1 MAMTSQEKFRVLA
14 DQIKIS
20 NQLDK
25 EILEK
30 GELTRIDVSNKN
42 RSWEFQITLPYFIS
56 NEDYLIFTHAIKEEF
71 KDIAHVDW
79 HFTIQNTS
87 NQDEHVIKYF
97 GHCIEHTALSPK
109 VKGQLKQKRLI
120 MSGNVLKI
128 MTSND
133 IERNHFDKVCNGSL
147 VKAFQKC
154 GFDIDK
160 VIFETDDSNR
170 DEDLASLEAHIQEED
185 QQSAKEATEKIE
197 KIKAEKAKQQD
208 NNGSSVEKCQ
218 IGKPIHVENI
228 KPIETIIE
236 EEFKVAIEGVI
247 FDINIKE
254 LKSGR
259 HIVELKVTDYTD
271 SLVLKMFTRKNK
283 DDLNHFKAL
292 SVGKWVRAQGRI
304 EEDTFV
310 RDLVMM
316 MSDIEEI
323 KKTPKQDKAE
333 EKRVEFHLH
342 SSMSQM
348 DGIPNISAYV
358 NQAAAWG
365 HKAIAVTDH
374 NVVQAFPDAHSAAE
388 KNGIKMIYGMEGMLV
403 DDGVPIAYKP
413 TDRNLKDATYVV
425 FDVETTGLS
434 NQYDQIIELAAV
446 KVKDGEII
454 DKFERFSN
462 PHEKLSET
470 IINLT
475 HITDDML
482 VDAPEIEE
490 VLTEFKEWVGDAI
503 FVAHN
508 ASFDM
513 GFIDTGYERLGFGP
527 STNGVIDTLEL
538 SRTINTEYGKHGL
551 NFLAKKYGVEL
562 TQHHR
567 AIYDTEATA
576 YIFIKMVQQMKEL
589 GVANHKDINKK
600 LSNED
605 AYKRARPTHVTLIV
619 QNQDGLK
626 NLFKIVSASLVK
638 YYYRTPRIP
647 RSLLN
652 EYREGI
658 LVGTACDEGELF
670 TAVMQRDQSEVE
682 KIAKYYDFIEVQPP
696 KLYQD
701 LIDRELI
708 RDTETLYEIYDRILK
723 AGESTGIPV
732 IATGNAHYLFE
743 HDAIARKILI
753 ASQPGNPLNRSTLP
767 EAHFRTTDEM
777 LDEFHFLGE
786 DKAYDIVV
794 KNTNELADRI
804 EKVIP
809 IKDQLFTPRM
819 EGANEEIRELS
830 YTNAKKL
837 YGDDLP
843 QIVIDRLE
851 KELDSII
858 GNGFSVIYL
867 ISQRLVK
874 KSLDDGYL
882 VGSRGSVGSSFV
894 ATMTEITEVNP
905 LPPHYI
911 CPHCKT
917 SEFFDDGSVG
927 SGFDLPDKTCET
939 CGGEL
944 IKEGQDIPFETFLGF
959 KGDKVPDIDLN
970 FSGEYQ
976 PHAHNYT
983 KVLFGEDKVF
993 RAGTIG
999 TVAEKTAFGFVK
1011 GYLNDQGIHKRG
1023 AEIDRLVKGCTGVKR
1038 TTGQHPGGI
1047 IVVPDYMDIYD
1058 FTPIQYPADDQ
1069 SAPWMTTHFDFHS
1082 IHDNV
1087 LKLDILGH
1095 DDPTMIRMLQDLS
1108 GIDPK
1113 TIPVDDKETMQI
1125 FSSPASLG
1133 VTEEDI
1139 LCKTGTFG
1147 VPEFGTGFVR
1157 QMLEDTKPTT
1167 FSELVQISGLS
1178 HGTDV
1183 WLGNAQE
1190 LIRSGIC
1197 DLSSV
1202 IGCRD
1207 DIMVY
1212 LMYAG
1217 LEPSMAFKTMESVRK
1232 GKGLTDEMINAM
1244 KANDV
1249 PDWYLD
1255 SCLKIKY
1262 MFPKAHAA
1270 AYVLMAVRIAYFK
1283 VHHPLYYY
1291 AAYFTIRASDFDLI
1305 TMIKDKESIK
1315 NTVKDMYS
1323 RYMDLGK
1330 KEKDVLTVLEIMN
1343 EMAHR
1348 GFKMQPIS
1356 LEKSQAF
1363 DFIIEDD
1370 TLIPPFIAVP
1380 GLGENVAKRIVEARE
1395 DGPFLSKEDLNKK
1408 AGLSQ
1413 KIIEYLDDLG
1423 SLPDLPDKAQLSIFD
1438 M

>member
-1 MAMTSQEKFRVLA
+1 MTSQEKFRVLA

-42 RSWEFQITLPYFIS
+42 RSWEFQITLPYFLS

-197 KIKAEKAKQQD
+197 KIRAEKAKQQD

-358 NQAAAWG
+358 NQAATWG

-413 TDRNLKDATYVV
+413 TDRDLKEATYVV

-589 GVANHKDINKK
+589 GVTNHKDINKK

-708 RDTETLYEIYDRILK
+708 RDTETLYEIYDRILT

-809 IKDQLFTPRM
+809 IKDQLYTPRM

-1069 SAPWMTTHFDFHS
+1069 SASWMTTHFDFHS

-1232 GKGLTDEMINAM
+1232 GKGLTDEMIDAM

-1348 GFKMQPIS
+1348 GFKMQSIS

-1363 DFIIEDD
+1363 DFVIEDD

>member
-42 RSWEFQITLPYFIS
+42 RSWEFQITLPYFLS

-120 MSGNVLKI
+120 MSGNVLKV

-413 TDRNLKDATYVV
+413 TDRDLKEATYVV

-589 GVANHKDINKK
+589 GVTNHKDINKK

-652 EYREGI
+652 EYREGT

-1069 SAPWMTTHFDFHS
+1069 SASWMTTHFDFHS

-1232 GKGLTDEMINAM
+1232 GKGLTDEMIDAM

>member
-42 RSWEFQITLPYFIS
+42 RSWEFQITLPYFLS

-589 GVANHKDINKK
+589 GVTNHKDINKK

>member
-30 GELTRIDVSNKN
+30 GELTRINVSNKN
-42 RSWEFQITLPYFIS
+42 RSWEFQITLPYFLS

-413 TDRNLKDATYVV
+413 TDRDLKEATYVV

-589 GVANHKDINKK
+589 GVTNHKDINKK

-1069 SAPWMTTHFDFHS
+1069 SASWMTTHFDFHS

-1232 GKGLTDEMINAM
+1232 GKGLTDEMIDAM

>member
-42 RSWEFQITLPYFIS
+42 RSWEFQITLPYFLS

-120 MSGNVLKI
+120 MSGNVLKV

-348 DGIPNISAYV
+348 DGIPNISVYV

-413 TDRNLKDATYVV
+413 TDRNLKEATYVV

-589 GVANHKDINKK
+589 GVTNHKDINKK

-1069 SAPWMTTHFDFHS
+1069 SASWMTTHFDFHS

-1232 GKGLTDEMINAM
+1232 GKGLTDEMIDAM

>member
-42 RSWEFQITLPYFIS
+42 RSWEFQITLPYFLS

-120 MSGNVLKI
+120 MSGNVLKV

-413 TDRNLKDATYVV
+413 TDRNLKEATYVV

-589 GVANHKDINKK
+589 GVTNHKDINKK

-638 YYYRTPRIP
+638 YYYRTPIIP

-1069 SAPWMTTHFDFHS
+1069 SASWMTTHFDFHS

-1232 GKGLTDEMINAM
+1232 GKGLTDEMIDAM

>member
-1 MAMTSQEKFRVLA
+1 MTSQEKFRVLA

-42 RSWEFQITLPYFIS
+42 RSWEFQITLPYFLS

-120 MSGNVLKI
+120 MSGNVLKV

-133 IERNHFDKVCNGSL
+133 VERNHFDKVCNGSL

-413 TDRNLKDATYVV
+413 TDRDLKEATYVV

-589 GVANHKDINKK
+589 GVTNHKDINKK

-647 RSLLN
+647 RTLLN

-1069 SAPWMTTHFDFHS
+1069 SASWMTTHFDFHS

-1232 GKGLTDEMINAM
+1232 GKGLTDEMIDAM

-1370 TLIPPFIAVP
+1370 TLTPPFIAVP

>member
-1 MAMTSQEKFRVLA
+1 MTSQEKFRVLA

-42 RSWEFQITLPYFIS
+42 RSWEFQITLPYFLS

-120 MSGNVLKI
+120 MSGNVLKV

-413 TDRNLKDATYVV
+413 TDRDLKEATYVV

-589 GVANHKDINKK
+589 GVTNHKDINKK

-1069 SAPWMTTHFDFHS
+1069 SASWMTTHFDFHS

-1232 GKGLTDEMINAM
+1232 GKGLTDEMIDAM

>member
-1 MAMTSQEKFRVLA
+1 MTSQEKFRVLA

-42 RSWEFQITLPYFIS
+42 RSWEFQITLPYFLS

-120 MSGNVLKI
+120 MSGNVLKV

-133 IERNHFDKVCNGSL
+133 VERNHFDKVCNGSL

-413 TDRNLKDATYVV
+413 TDRDLKEATYVV

-589 GVANHKDINKK
+589 GVTNHKDINKK

-647 RSLLN
+647 RTLLN

-1069 SAPWMTTHFDFHS
+1069 SASWMTTHFDFHS

-1232 GKGLTDEMINAM
+1232 GKGLTDEMIDAM

>member
-1 MAMTSQEKFRVLA
+1 VAMTSQEKFRVLA

-30 GELTRIDVSNKN
+30 GELTRINVSNKN
-42 RSWEFQITLPYFIS
+42 RSWEFQITLPYFLS

-413 TDRNLKDATYVV
+413 TDRDLKEATYVV

-589 GVANHKDINKK
+589 GVTNHKDINKK

-1069 SAPWMTTHFDFHS
+1069 SASWMTTHFDFHS

-1232 GKGLTDEMINAM
+1232 GKGLTDEMIDAM

>member
-42 RSWEFQITLPYFIS
+42 RSWEFQITLPYFLS

-120 MSGNVLKI
+120 MSGNVLKV

-374 NVVQAFPDAHSAAE
+374 NVVQAFPDAHSAAK

-413 TDRNLKDATYVV
+413 TDRNLKEATYVV

-589 GVANHKDINKK
+589 GVTNHKDINKK

-1069 SAPWMTTHFDFHS
+1069 SASWMTTHFEFHS

-1232 GKGLTDEMINAM
+1232 GKGLTDEMIDAM

>member
-1 MAMTSQEKFRVLA
+1 MTSQEKFRVLA